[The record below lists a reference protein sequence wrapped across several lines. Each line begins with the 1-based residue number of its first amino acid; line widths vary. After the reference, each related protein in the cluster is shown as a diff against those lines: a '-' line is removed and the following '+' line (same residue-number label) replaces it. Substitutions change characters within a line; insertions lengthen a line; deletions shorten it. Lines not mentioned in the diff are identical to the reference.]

1 MTSPTIYPVI
11 LSGGAG
17 TRLWPLSREL
27 FPKQFLPL
35 LGEQTLLQQTAL
47 RVRGMPN
54 CAAPTVVCNDE
65 HRFVIAEQLRQS
77 GITPS
82 AIVLEPVARNTAP
95 AAAVAALLLA
105 DRDPNAL
112 ILLMPSDH
120 LIARSDAF
128 RTAIAAAAQAAAT
141 GKLVTFGIAPQTPET
156 GYGYI
161 KRGNPLS
168 DGAFAVDSFVEKPD
182 LPTAQKYL
190 ASGDYYW
197 NGGIFLFRAADLLRE
212 MEALE
217 PGIVAPCREALT
229 KARRDLDFTRLDKEA
244 FAACPSRSIDYAV
257 MEKTQRAAVM
267 PVDMGWNDVGSWDAL
282 WNVSPRDSQGNATAG
297 ATLLEASA
305 NCYVRSEDGILVA
318 TLGVEDLIVIATKDA
333 VLVANR
339 ERAQDVKILVER
351 LKKQGSTT
359 TSTHR
364 RVVRPWGAYESIDAG
379 ERHQVKHIT
388 VKPGQRL
395 SLQQHSKRA
404 EHWIVVRGTA
414 QVTRGDDVFQ
424 LHENQS
430 TYIPLGTK
438 HRLENPTDQPLH
450 LIEVQSGSYLGEDD
464 IVRFDDKYGRD

>member
-1 MTSPTIYPVI
+1 
-11 LSGGAG
+11 
-17 TRLWPLSREL
+17 
-27 FPKQFLPL
+27 
-35 LGEQTLLQQTAL
+35 
-47 RVRGMPN
+47 
-54 CAAPTVVCNDE
+54 PTVVCNDE

-128 RTAIAAAAQAAAT
+128 RTAIAVAAQAAAT

-197 NGGIFLFRAADLLRE
+197 NGGIFLFRAADLLSE

-257 MEKTQRAAVM
+257 MEKTERAAVV